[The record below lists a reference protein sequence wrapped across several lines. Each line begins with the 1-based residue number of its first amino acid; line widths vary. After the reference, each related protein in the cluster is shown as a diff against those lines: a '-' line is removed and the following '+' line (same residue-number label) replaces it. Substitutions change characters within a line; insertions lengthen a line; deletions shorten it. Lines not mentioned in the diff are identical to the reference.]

1 MHEPISDF
9 GFVIFRKY
17 GNYDQSLVV
26 VKVVF
31 ECQEAQVSPSQPK
44 LPHVSAGKRG
54 LFAARGALSTV
65 QPTHSAAAE
74 SSAPG

>member
-1 MHEPISDF
+1 
-9 GFVIFRKY
+9 
-17 GNYDQSLVV
+17 